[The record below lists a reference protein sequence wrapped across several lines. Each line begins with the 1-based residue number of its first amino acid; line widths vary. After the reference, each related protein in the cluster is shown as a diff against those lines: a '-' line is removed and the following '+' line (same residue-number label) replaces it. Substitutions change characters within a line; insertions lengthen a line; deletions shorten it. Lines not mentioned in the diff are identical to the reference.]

1 MAIAIA
7 VSAIAP
13 LALLIDYAS
22 KYQLSPP
29 QFMNPHQE
37 RHTAELHQMQRAIA
51 GLLVYQDILAG
62 EVGSALI
69 DLLQA
74 IANRDRSQGNA
85 LICLTAYGRF
95 FKALATENC
104 SWEEYL
110 IDRILQAENP
120 FSLQAQKIDSRFTSS
135 LDKYLSPALVMAAKQ
150 DLQSLNLLYTYGTY
164 LPQWVQQVGGNP
176 VCWIESTPE
185 PSSHQDRIRDAIVSK
200 LAAKS
205 WGDLVEDLARYYHQ
219 AGVGIFGK
227 YRALRWQERLVGI
240 TYPDRIHIDNLVGY
254 ELQKDT
260 IIKNTQA
267 LLSGQPALNILLYGG
282 KGTGKSSLIK
292 ALLNYYSDNQ
302 LRLIEVSKSDM
313 RQLPL
318 ILDLVTDSPQ
328 KFIIFIDDL
337 SFEADD
343 EAFKALKVVLEGSV
357 TAKPANVVVYA
368 TSNRRHLVREYFAD
382 RPRPQDADEIQMW
395 DTVQEKLSFSDRFG
409 ITLTF
414 EPADQPKYLEIVYHL
429 ATSAQLLIDRDE
441 LEKRALQ
448 WATRH
453 NGRSGR
459 TARQFIDYLIGN
471 GDRTEQM
478 RES

>member
-1 MAIAIA
+1 MI
-7 VSAIAP
+7 S
-13 LALLIDYAS
+13 S
-22 KYQLSPP
+22 
-29 QFMNPHQE
+29 HQE

-51 GLLVYQDILAG
+51 GLLVYQDILDG

-69 DLLQA
+69 DLLDA
-74 IANRDRSQGNA
+74 IANRDRSQGTA

-110 IDRILQAENP
+110 IEQILQAENP
-120 FSLQAQKIDSRFTSS
+120 FSLQVQNIADFTKGS
-135 LDKYLSPALVMAAKQ
+135 LDRHLSPALVMAARQ
-150 DLQSLNLLYTYGTY
+150 DLQSLYILYSHGYY
-164 LPQWVQQVGGNP
+164 IPHWVQQVGGNP
-176 VCWIESTPE
+176 VCWVKSTRSKL
-185 PSSHQDRIRDAIVSK
+185 PSQLDNRRAEIVSK
-200 LAAKS
+200 LDCKN
-205 WGDLVEDLARYYHQ
+205 WGEVVDYTPNNWGELVEDIARYYQ
-219 AGVGIFGK
+219 QTGIGIFGK
-227 YRALRWQERLVGI
+227 YRALRWQDRLIGI
-240 TYPDRIHIDNLVGY
+240 RNPDRVKIDDLIGY
-254 ELQKDT
+254 EQQKAT
-260 IIKNTQA
+260 LIKNTNS
-267 LLSGQPALNILLYGG
+267 LLLGKPALNILLYGG

-292 ALLNYYSDNQ
+292 GLLNYYADSQ

-313 RQLPL
+313 HDLPL
-318 ILDLVTDSPQ
+318 ILDRVTDLPQ
-328 KFIIFIDDL
+328 KFMIFIDDL

-357 TAKPANVVVYA
+357 TARPANVVVYA

-414 EPADQPKYLEIVYHL
+414 EPADQTKYLEIVHHL
-429 ATSAQLLIDRDE
+429 ATSAQLPIERDD
-441 LEKRALQ
+441 LENLALQ

-459 TARQFIDYLIGN
+459 TARQFIDYLT
-471 GDRTEQM
+471 GD
-478 RES
+478 SD